1 MRIKRLDSSYVNCSV
16 GGWQRRAVSQVNGHG
31 VSKMANPAVLV
42 FVGLAMPVAG
52 GLEGKGHNQE
62 SHKSGQDPAGYPRP
76 RVQLKTPKEMVVR
89 RSKEC
94 NRC

>member
-1 MRIKRLDSSYVNCSV
+1 
-16 GGWQRRAVSQVNGHG
+16 VSQVNSYG
-31 VSKMANPAVLV
+31 VSKMADSAVLV
-42 FVGLAMPVAG
+42 FVGLAVPVAG

-62 SHKSGQDPAGYPRP
+62 SHESGQDPAGYPRP